1 MTTTVERHE
10 PAHFVLSAA
19 QRWLAPV
26 RERLGDDF
34 LSAYITGGAMN
45 PGFDP
50 GKRHVYAAGGARDPG
65 FEPGTRPVNVP
76 VVGKAHSLAKV
87 DGVAAAVPSSH
98 KPPPID

>member
-34 LSAYITGGAMN
+34 LSAYITGGAMK

-50 GKRHVYAAGGARDPG
+50 GKRHV
-65 FEPGTRPVNVP
+65 NVL
-76 VVGKAHSLAKV
+76 VVAKDLSLSNL
-87 DGVAAAVPSSH
+87 DGVAASVPSSH
-98 KPPPID
+98 KPPHIDPRSEEHTSELQSHSYLVS